1 MYTLGG
7 YKYSLSRRQE
17 YADGPLMR
25 LPASTLHDFVV
36 SGLKKFALLNE
47 LLNRTEVTELIGY

>member
-1 MYTLGG
+1 MLGG
-7 YKYSLSRRQE
+7 YEYSLSRRQ

-36 SGLKKFALLNE
+36 SSLKKFALLNE
-47 LLNRTEVTELIGY
+47 LLIRTKS